1 MEIIFGVLQRLS
13 ISITKSDPMCNNQ
26 YNKND
31 KVGGIDKPLRADE
44 HRILFLIAF

>member
-13 ISITKSDPMCNNQ
+13 ISITKSDHMCNN
-26 YNKND
+26 NKND